1 MFMFTRI
8 LVVLVAILLATIV
21 TADTVIE
28 QRRADE
34 VRLER
39 RGYFPTLKPIRL
51 ILARRDHK
59 RLTKIKEAV
68 YDCRLTPSLVAA
80 IALQETGHLPEQRR
94 DTAVG
99 DGGASVGRYQI
110 QVSTVLDVNA
120 WYGTEFEPKDR
131 KDPHLARIILRL
143 YLHRQYWR
151 IEDQINL
158 GKKAKDL
165 VILTPVQI
173 ARIWNGGTGYWNQ
186 PATEAYGQAISRW
199 LE

>member
-1 MFMFTRI
+1 MITRI
-8 LVVLVAILLATIV
+8 LTVLAAILLV
-21 TADTVIE
+21 TTALADTTV
-28 QRRADE
+28 QRRAAE

-39 RGYFPTLKPIRL
+39 RGFFSTTRPIQT
-51 ILARRDHK
+51 ILASRDHK
-59 RLTKIKEAV
+59 RLTMIKEAV
-68 YDCRLTPSLVAA
+68 YDRRLTAALVAA
-80 IALQETGHLPEQRR
+80 IALQETGHLPENRR
-94 DTAVG
+94 NIAVG
-99 DGGASVGRYQI
+99 DDGASVGRYQI

-165 VILTPVQI
+165 IILSPIQI

-186 PATEAYGQAISRW
+186 PATEAYGQAIGRW
-199 LE
+199 LK

>member
-1 MFMFTRI
+1 MFARI
-8 LVVLVAILLATIV
+8 LVVLAALLLTTTAI
-21 TADTVIE
+21 ADTTTT
-28 QRRADE
+28 QRRAVE
-34 VRLER
+34 IRLER
-39 RGYFPTLKPIRL
+39 RGYFPTTKPIQQ
-51 ILARRDHK
+51 ILASRDNRR
-59 RLTKIKEAV
+59 LAKIKEAV
-68 YDCRLTPSLVAA
+68 YDRRLTPALVAC
-80 IALQETGHLPEQRR
+80 IALQETGHLPENRR
-94 DTAVG
+94 NTAVG
-99 DGGASVGRYQI
+99 DDGASVGRYQI

-173 ARIWNGGTGYWNQ
+173 ARIWNGGAGLWNQ

-199 LE
+199 LK

>member
-1 MFMFTRI
+1 MFARI
-8 LVVLVAILLATIV
+8 LVVIFALLLIAIPAI
-21 TADTVIE
+21 ADTATT
-28 QRRADE
+28 QRRAAE

-51 ILARRDHK
+51 ILAKRDAK
-59 RLTKIKEAV
+59 RLAKIKEAV
-68 YDCRLTPSLVAA
+68 YDRRLTAALVAA
-80 IALQETGHLPEQRR
+80 IALQETGHLPENRR

-110 QVSTVLDVNA
+110 QTATVLDVNA
-120 WYGTEFEPKDR
+120 WYGTAFEPKDR

-158 GKKAKDL
+158 DKKAKDL
-165 VILTPVQI
+165 VLLTPVQI
-173 ARIWNGGTGYWNQ
+173 ARIWNGGAGLWNQ
-186 PATEAYGQAISRW
+186 PATEAYGQAIGHW

>member
-1 MFMFTRI
+1 MITRFI
-8 LVVLVAILLATIV
+8 LVLVTLFLTIPAAI
-21 TADTVIE
+21 ADTTA
-28 QRRADE
+28 RRRDDE

-39 RGYFPTLKPIRL
+39 RGYFPTLRPIRL
-51 ILARRDHK
+51 ILARRDNQ
-59 RLTKIKEAV
+59 RLAKIKEAV
-68 YDCRLTPSLVAA
+68 YDRRLTAALVAA
-80 IALQETGHLPEQRR
+80 IALQETGHLPENRR

-110 QVSTVLDVNA
+110 QTATVLDVNA
-120 WYGTEFEPKDR
+120 WYGTAFEPKDR

-158 GKKAKDL
+158 DKKAKDL
-165 VILTPVQI
+165 VLLTPVQI
-173 ARIWNGGTGYWNQ
+173 ARIWNGGAGLWNQ
-186 PATEAYGQAISRW
+186 PATEAYGQAIGHW

>member
-1 MFMFTRI
+1 MFAI
-8 LVVLVAILLATIV
+8 LVVLIASLLVIPTA
-21 TADTVIE
+21 ADTTT
-28 QRRADE
+28 QRRAVE
-34 VRLER
+34 IRLER
-39 RGYFPTLKPIRL
+39 RGYFPTTRPIRT
-51 ILARRDHK
+51 ILNNRDHK
-59 RLTKIKEAV
+59 RLAKIKAAV
-68 YDCRLTPSLVAA
+68 YDRRLTAALVAA
-80 IALQETGHLPEQRR
+80 IALQETGHLPENRR
-94 DTAVG
+94 NTAVG
-99 DGGASVGRYQI
+99 DDGASVGRYQI

-165 VILTPVQI
+165 VILSPVQI

-186 PATEAYGQAISRW
+186 PATEAYGQAIGRW

>member
-1 MFMFTRI
+1 MFTRI
-8 LVVLVAILLATIV
+8 LVVLAAILLATIV

-39 RGYFPTLKPIRL
+39 RGYFPTTKPIQT
-51 ILARRDHK
+51 ILANRDHK
-59 RLTKIKEAV
+59 RLAKIKEAV
-68 YDCRLTPSLVAA
+68 YDRRLTPALVAA
-80 IALQETGHLPEQRR
+80 IALQETGHLLEQRR

-99 DGGASVGRYQI
+99 DAGASVGRYQI

-120 WYGTEFEPKDR
+120 WYGTAFEPSDR

-151 IEDQINL
+151 IEDQLNA
-158 GKKAKDL
+158 GKEAKDL
-165 VILTPVQI
+165 VILTPIQI

-186 PATEAYGQAISRW
+186 PATETYGQAISRW

>member
-1 MFMFTRI
+1 MITRI
-8 LVVLVAILLATIV
+8 LIILVAILLVIPAV
-21 TADTVIE
+21 ADTTA
-28 QRRADE
+28 QRRTAE

-39 RGYFPTLKPIRL
+39 RGYFPTTKPIQQ
-51 ILARRDHK
+51 ILASRDNRR
-59 RLTKIKEAV
+59 LAKIKEAV
-68 YDCRLTPSLVAA
+68 YDRRLTTDLVAA
-80 IALQETGHLPEQRR
+80 ISLQETGHLPEQRR

-99 DGGASVGRYQI
+99 DDGASVGRFQI
-110 QVSTVLDVNA
+110 QTSTVLDVNA

-186 PATEAYGQAISRW
+186 PATEAYGQAIGRW
-199 LE
+199 LK

>member
-1 MFMFTRI
+1 MIIRFI
-8 LVVLVAILLATIV
+8 LVLAALLLATDV
-21 TADTVIE
+21 TADTTTA
-28 QRRADE
+28 QRRAAE
-34 VRLER
+34 VQLER
-39 RGYFPTLKPIRL
+39 RGYFPTLRPIRL
-51 ILARRDHK
+51 ILARRDSI
-59 RLTKIKEAV
+59 RLAKIKEAV
-68 YDCRLTPSLVAA
+68 YDRRLTADLVAA

-94 DTAVG
+94 NTAVG

-110 QVSTVLDVNA
+110 QTSTVLDVNA
-120 WYGTEFEPKDR
+120 WYGTAFEPKDR

-186 PATEAYGQAISRW
+186 PATEAYGQAIGRW
-199 LE
+199 LK

>member
-1 MFMFTRI
+1 MITRFILI
-8 LVVLVAILLATIV
+8 LVALFLALPIL
-21 TADTVIE
+21 ADTAT
-28 QRRADE
+28 QRRTAE
-34 VRLER
+34 IQLER
-39 RGYFPTLKPIRL
+39 RGFFPTTKPIQT
-51 ILARRDHK
+51 ILANRDHK
-59 RLTKIKEAV
+59 RLAKIKEAV
-68 YDCRLTPSLVAA
+68 YDRRLTAALVAA
-80 IALQETGHLPEQRR
+80 IGLRETGHLAEVQRNA
-94 DTAVG
+94 AVG
-99 DGGASVGRYQI
+99 DNGGSVGRYQI

-120 WYGTEFEPKDR
+120 WYDTEFEPKDR

-173 ARIWNGGTGYWNQ
+173 ARIWNGGTGYWDQ

-199 LE
+199 LK

>member
-1 MFMFTRI
+1 MFARI
-8 LVVLVAILLATIV
+8 LVVLAALLLTTTAI
-21 TADTVIE
+21 ADTTTT
-28 QRRADE
+28 QRRAVE
-34 VRLER
+34 IRLER
-39 RGYFPTLKPIRL
+39 RGYFPTTKPIKQ
-51 ILARRDHK
+51 ILASRDHR
-59 RLTKIKEAV
+59 RLTKIKAAV
-68 YDCRLTPSLVAA
+68 YDRRLTAALVAA
-80 IALQETGHLPEQRR
+80 IALQETGHLPENRR
-94 DTAVG
+94 NAAIG
-99 DGGASVGRYQI
+99 DNGDSVGRYQI
-110 QVSTVLDVNA
+110 QVSTILDVNA
-120 WYGTEFEPKDR
+120 WYGTEFEPSDR

-165 VILTPVQI
+165 VILTPIQI

>member
-1 MFMFTRI
+1 MIIRFI
-8 LVVLVAILLATIV
+8 LVLAALLLATDV
-21 TADTVIE
+21 TADTTTA
-28 QRRADE
+28 QRRAAE
-34 VRLER
+34 VQLER
-39 RGYFPTLKPIRL
+39 RGYFPTLRPIRL
-51 ILARRDHK
+51 ILARRDSI
-59 RLTKIKEAV
+59 RLARIKAAV
-68 YDCRLTPSLVAA
+68 YDRRLTPALVAA

-94 DTAVG
+94 NTAVG

-110 QVSTVLDVNA
+110 QTATVLDVNA

-151 IEDQINL
+151 IEDRLNA

-165 VILTPVQI
+165 IILTPVQI
-173 ARIWNGGTGYWNQ
+173 ARIWNGGNGYWNQ

-199 LE
+199 LK

>member
-1 MFMFTRI
+1 MFIRI
-8 LVVLVAILLATIV
+8 LIALAALLLATAV
-21 TADTVIE
+21 TADTTT
-28 QRRADE
+28 QRRVDE
-34 VRLER
+34 IRLER
-39 RGYFPTLKPIRL
+39 RGFFPTLKPIRL
-51 ILARRDHK
+51 ILARRDNQ
-59 RLTKIKEAV
+59 RLARIKAAV
-68 YDCRLTPSLVAA
+68 YDRRLTAALVAA
-80 IALQETGHLPEQRR
+80 IALQETGHLPENQR

-110 QVSTVLDVNA
+110 QTATVLDVNA

-158 GKKAKDL
+158 DKKAKDL
-165 VILTPVQI
+165 IILTPIQI
-173 ARIWNGGTGYWNQ
+173 ARIWNGGTGLWNQ

>member
-1 MFMFTRI
+1 MIIRFI
-8 LVVLVAILLATIV
+8 LVLAALLLATDV
-21 TADTVIE
+21 TADTTTA
-28 QRRADE
+28 QRRAAE
-34 VRLER
+34 VQLER
-39 RGYFPTLKPIRL
+39 RGYFPTLRPIRL
-51 ILARRDHK
+51 ILARRDSI
-59 RLTKIKEAV
+59 RLAKIKEAV
-68 YDCRLTPSLVAA
+68 YDRRLTADLVAA

-94 DTAVG
+94 NTAVG

-110 QVSTVLDVNA
+110 QTSTVLDVNA
-120 WYGTEFEPKDR
+120 WYGTAFEPKDR

-173 ARIWNGGTGYWNQ
+173 ARIWNGGAGLWNQ
-186 PATEAYGQAISRW
+186 PATEAYGQAIGRW
-199 LE
+199 LK

>member
-1 MFMFTRI
+1 MFVRFLII
-8 LVVLVAILLATIV
+8 LVALFLV
-21 TADTVIE
+21 TAATADSVIT
-28 QRRADE
+28 QRRAAE

-39 RGYFPTLKPIRL
+39 RGFFPTRRPIQK
-51 ILARRDHK
+51 ILTSRDHK
-59 RLTKIKEAV
+59 RLFKIKEAV
-68 YDCRLTPSLVAA
+68 YDRRLTPALVAC
-80 IALQETGHLPEQRR
+80 IALQETGHLPENRR
-94 DTAVG
+94 NTAVG

-151 IEDQINL
+151 IEDRLNAD
-158 GKKAKDL
+158 KEAKDL
-165 VILTPVQI
+165 VILSPIQI
-173 ARIWNGGTGYWNQ
+173 ARIWNGGTGYWDQ
-186 PATEAYGQAISRW
+186 PATEAYGQAIGRW

>member
-1 MFMFTRI
+1 MITRI
-8 LVVLVAILLATIV
+8 LIALAALLLATAV
-21 TADTVIE
+21 TADSVTT
-28 QRRADE
+28 QRRAAE

-39 RGYFPTLKPIRL
+39 RGFFPTLRPIQK
-51 ILARRDHK
+51 ILTSRDHK
-59 RLTKIKEAV
+59 RLAKIKEAV
-68 YDCRLTPSLVAA
+68 YDRRLTPALVAC
-80 IALQETGHLPEQRR
+80 IALQETGHLPENRR
-94 DTAVG
+94 NTAVG
-99 DGGASVGRYQI
+99 DDGASVGRYQI

-165 VILTPVQI
+165 VLLTPVQI

>member
-1 MFMFTRI
+1 MITRI
-8 LVVLVAILLATIV
+8 LIVIAALLLALPIV
-21 TADTVIE
+21 ADTAIA
-28 QRRADE
+28 QRRAAE
-34 VRLER
+34 VQLER
-39 RGYFPTLKPIRL
+39 RGFFPTLRPIQKILTSRDNQRL
-51 ILARRDHK
+51 D
-59 RLTKIKEAV
+59 KIKAAV
-68 YDCRLTPSLVAA
+68 YDRRLTAALVAA
-80 IALQETGHLPEQRR
+80 IALQETGHLPENRR

-110 QVSTVLDVNA
+110 QTATVLDVNA

-165 VILTPVQI
+165 VILSPVQI
-173 ARIWNGGTGYWNQ
+173 ARIWNGGAGLWNQ

>member
-1 MFMFTRI
+1 MNS
-8 LVVLVAILLATIV
+8 
-21 TADTVIE
+21 
-28 QRRADE
+28 
-34 VRLER
+34 
-39 RGYFPTLKPIRL
+39 
-51 ILARRDHK
+51 RDHK
-59 RLTKIKEAV
+59 RLAKIKEAV
-68 YDCRLTPSLVAA
+68 YDRRLTAALVAA

-120 WYGTEFEPKDR
+120 WYGTAFEPSDR

>member
-1 MFMFTRI
+1 MFIRT
-8 LVVLVAILLATIV
+8 LVVLIAILLVSPALL
-21 TADTVIE
+21 ADTTS
-28 QRRADE
+28 QRRAAE

-51 ILARRDHK
+51 ILARRDNQ
-59 RLTKIKEAV
+59 RLARIKAAV
-68 YDCRLTPSLVAA
+68 YDRRLTPTLVAA
-80 IALQETGHLPEQRR
+80 IALQETGHLPENRR

-110 QVSTVLDVNA
+110 QTATVLDVNA

-151 IEDQINL
+151 IEDRLNV

-173 ARIWNGGTGYWNQ
+173 ARIWNGGSGLWDQ
-186 PATEAYGQAISRW
+186 PATETYGQAISRW
-199 LE
+199 LK

>member
-1 MFMFTRI
+1 MFTI
-8 LVVLVAILLATIV
+8 LVVLIASLLVIPTA
-21 TADTVIE
+21 ADTTT
-28 QRRADE
+28 QRRAVE

-39 RGYFPTLKPIRL
+39 RGFFPTTKPIQK
-51 ILARRDHK
+51 ILNNRDHK
-59 RLTKIKEAV
+59 RLAKIKAAV
-68 YDCRLTPSLVAA
+68 YDRRLTADLVAV
-80 IALQETGHLPEQRR
+80 IALQETGHLPEVQRN
-94 DTAVG
+94 AAIG
-99 DGGASVGRYQI
+99 DNGASVGRYQI

-165 VILTPVQI
+165 VILSPIQI
-173 ARIWNGGTGYWNQ
+173 ARIWNGGTGYWDQ
-186 PATEAYGQAISRW
+186 PATEAYGQAIGRW

>member
-1 MFMFTRI
+1 MITRFILI
-8 LVVLVAILLATIV
+8 LVALFLALPIL
-21 TADTVIE
+21 ADTAT
-28 QRRADE
+28 QRRTAE
-34 VRLER
+34 IQLER
-39 RGYFPTLKPIRL
+39 RGFFPTTKPIQT
-51 ILARRDHK
+51 ILANRDHK
-59 RLTKIKEAV
+59 RLAKIKEAV
-68 YDCRLTPSLVAA
+68 YDRRLTAALVAA
-80 IALQETGHLPEQRR
+80 IGLQETGHLPEVQRN
-94 DTAVG
+94 AAIG
-99 DGGASVGRYQI
+99 DNGDSVGRYQI

-120 WYGTEFEPKDR
+120 WYGTAFEPKDR

-173 ARIWNGGTGYWNQ
+173 ARIWNGGTGYWDQ

-199 LE
+199 LK

>member
-1 MFMFTRI
+1 MFTRI
-8 LVVLVAILLATIV
+8 LVVLAAILLATIV
-21 TADTVIE
+21 TADTTTA
-28 QRRADE
+28 QRRAVE
-34 VRLER
+34 IRLER
-39 RGYFPTLKPIRL
+39 RGFFPTTRPIQK
-51 ILARRDHK
+51 ILARRDSR

-80 IALQETGHLPEQRR
+80 IGLQETGHLPENQR

-110 QVSTVLDVNA
+110 QTATVLDVNA
-120 WYGTEFEPKDR
+120 WYGTAFEPSDR
-131 KDPHLARIILRL
+131 KDPHLSRIILRL

-158 GKKAKDL
+158 GKKVKDL

-173 ARIWNGGTGYWNQ
+173 ARIWNGGAGLWNQ
-186 PATEAYGQAISRW
+186 PATEAYGQAIGRW
-199 LE
+199 LK

>member
-1 MFMFTRI
+1 MIARI
-8 LVVLVAILLATIV
+8 LIVLIAILLASPALL
-21 TADTVIE
+21 ADTATT
-28 QRRADE
+28 QRRAAE

-39 RGYFPTLKPIRL
+39 RGYFPTLRPIQK
-51 ILARRDHK
+51 ILTNRDHK
-59 RLTKIKEAV
+59 LLAKIKEAV
-68 YDCRLTPSLVAA
+68 YDRRLTAALVAA

-94 DTAVG
+94 NTAVG
-99 DGGASVGRYQI
+99 DDGASVGRYQI

-165 VILTPVQI
+165 VLLTPIQI

>member
-1 MFMFTRI
+1 MIIRFI
-8 LVVLVAILLATIV
+8 LVLAALLLATDV
-21 TADTVIE
+21 TADTTTA
-28 QRRADE
+28 QRRAAE
-34 VRLER
+34 VQLER
-39 RGYFPTLKPIRL
+39 RGYFPTLRPIRL
-51 ILARRDHK
+51 ILARRDSI
-59 RLTKIKEAV
+59 RLAKIKEAV
-68 YDCRLTPSLVAA
+68 YDRRLTADLVAV

-94 DTAVG
+94 NTAVG

-110 QVSTVLDVNA
+110 QTSTVLDVNA
-120 WYGTEFEPKDR
+120 WYGTAFEPKDR

-165 VILTPVQI
+165 VLLTPVQI
-173 ARIWNGGTGYWNQ
+173 ARIWNGGAGLWNQ

>member
-1 MFMFTRI
+1 M
-8 LVVLVAILLATIV
+8 
-21 TADTVIE
+21 
-28 QRRADE
+28 
-34 VRLER
+34 
-39 RGYFPTLKPIRL
+39 
-51 ILARRDHK
+51 
-59 RLTKIKEAV
+59 
-68 YDCRLTPSLVAA
+68 
-80 IALQETGHLPEQRR
+80 
-94 DTAVG
+94 
-99 DGGASVGRYQI
+99 
-110 QVSTVLDVNA
+110 LDVNA

>member
-1 MFMFTRI
+1 MFTRI
-8 LVVLVAILLATIV
+8 LIALAALLLATAV
-21 TADTVIE
+21 TADSVIA
-28 QRRADE
+28 QRRAVE
-34 VRLER
+34 IRLER
-39 RGYFPTLKPIRL
+39 RGYFPTTKPIQQ
-51 ILARRDHK
+51 ILASRDNRR
-59 RLTKIKEAV
+59 LAKIKEAV
-68 YDCRLTPSLVAA
+68 YDRRLTPALVAC

-94 DTAVG
+94 NTAVG

-110 QVSTVLDVNA
+110 QTATVLDVNA

-165 VILTPVQI
+165 VILTPIQI
-173 ARIWNGGTGYWNQ
+173 ARIWNGGAGLWNQ
-186 PATEAYGQAISRW
+186 PATEAYGQAIDRW
-199 LE
+199 LK

>member
-1 MFMFTRI
+1 MIIRFI
-8 LVVLVAILLATIV
+8 LVLAALLLATDV
-21 TADTVIE
+21 TADTTTA
-28 QRRADE
+28 QRRAAE
-34 VRLER
+34 VQLER
-39 RGYFPTLKPIRL
+39 RGYFPTLRPIRL
-51 ILARRDHK
+51 ILARRDSI
-59 RLTKIKEAV
+59 RLAKIKEAV
-68 YDCRLTPSLVAA
+68 YDRRLTADLVAA

-94 DTAVG
+94 NTAVG

-110 QVSTVLDVNA
+110 QTSTVLDVNA
-120 WYGTEFEPKDR
+120 WYGTAFEPKDR
-131 KDPHLARIILRL
+131 KDPHLARIVLRL

-186 PATEAYGQAISRW
+186 PATEAYGQAIGRW
-199 LE
+199 LK

>member
-1 MFMFTRI
+1 MFIRI
-8 LVVLVAILLATIV
+8 LVALAVLVIVTTV
-21 TADTVIE
+21 TADTTTA
-28 QRRADE
+28 QRRAVE
-34 VRLER
+34 IRLER
-39 RGYFPTLKPIRL
+39 RGYFPTTRPIKK
-51 ILARRDHK
+51 ILAKRDAK
-59 RLTKIKEAV
+59 RLAKIKEAV
-68 YDCRLTPSLVAA
+68 YDCRLTADLVAA

-94 DTAVG
+94 NTAVG
-99 DGGASVGRYQI
+99 DNGASVGRFQI

-120 WYGTEFEPKDR
+120 WYGTAFEPNADR

-151 IEDQINL
+151 IEDQLNL

-165 VILTPVQI
+165 VILSPVQI

-186 PATEAYGQAISRW
+186 SATEAYGQAISRW

>member
-1 MFMFTRI
+1 MFTRI
-8 LVVLVAILLATIV
+8 LIVLIALFLALPIV
-21 TADTVIE
+21 ADTTA
-28 QRRADE
+28 QRRAAE
-34 VRLER
+34 VQLER
-39 RGYFPTLKPIRL
+39 RGFFPTLRPIQKILTSRDNQRL
-51 ILARRDHK
+51 N
-59 RLTKIKEAV
+59 KIKAAV
-68 YDCRLTPSLVAA
+68 YDRRLTAALVAA
-80 IALQETGHLPEQRR
+80 IALQETGHLPENRR
-94 DTAVG
+94 NTAVG
-99 DGGASVGRYQI
+99 DDGASVGRYQI

-165 VILTPVQI
+165 IILTPIQI
-173 ARIWNGGTGYWNQ
+173 ARIWNGGAGLWNQ

>member
-1 MFMFTRI
+1 MFTI
-8 LVVLVAILLATIV
+8 LVVLIASLLATAV
-21 TADTVIE
+21 TADTTTA
-28 QRRADE
+28 QRRAVE
-34 VRLER
+34 IRLER
-39 RGYFPTLKPIRL
+39 RGYFPTTRPIKK
-51 ILARRDHK
+51 ILAKRDAK
-59 RLTKIKEAV
+59 RLAKIKEAV

-80 IALQETGHLPEQRR
+80 IGLQETGHLPEVQRN
-94 DTAVG
+94 AAIG
-99 DGGASVGRYQI
+99 DNGDSVGRYQI
-110 QVSTVLDVNA
+110 QVSTILDVNA
-120 WYGTEFEPKDR
+120 WYDTEFEPKDR

-165 VILTPVQI
+165 VILSPVQI

>member
-1 MFMFTRI
+1 MFVRFLI
-8 LVVLVAILLATIV
+8 ALAALFLATAA
-21 TADTVIE
+21 TADTSA
-28 QRRADE
+28 QRRAAE

-39 RGYFPTLKPIRL
+39 RGYFPTLKPIKQ
-51 ILARRDHK
+51 ILTSRDHK
-59 RLTKIKEAV
+59 RLAMIKEAV
-68 YDCRLTPSLVAA
+68 YDRRLTPALVAA
-80 IALQETGHLPEQRR
+80 IGLQETGHLPEQRR

-151 IEDQINL
+151 IEDQINV

-165 VILTPVQI
+165 VILSPVQI

>member
-1 MFMFTRI
+1 MITRI
-8 LVVLVAILLATIV
+8 LIALAAFVLVTLAP
-21 TADTVIE
+21 ADTAA
-28 QRRADE
+28 QRRTAE

-51 ILARRDHK
+51 ILARRDNQ
-59 RLTKIKEAV
+59 RLAKIKEAV
-68 YDCRLTPSLVAA
+68 YDRRLTPALVAA
-80 IALQETGHLPEQRR
+80 IALQETGHLPENQR

-110 QVSTVLDVNA
+110 QVATVLDVNA
-120 WYGTEFEPKDR
+120 WYGTEFEPRDR
-131 KDPHLARIILRL
+131 KNPHLSRIILRL

-151 IEDQINL
+151 IEDHLNA
-158 GKKAKDL
+158 GKEAKDL

-173 ARIWNGGTGYWNQ
+173 ARIWNGGAGLWNQ

-199 LE
+199 LK